1 MNSPNKKAKRFIDR
15 IKSKGVNVEKKHLYW
30 QHEAQKLKSAID
42 AYKDNEGM
50 NEMES
55 AVWRLIRARG
65 PLAIQRA
72 KHAESK
78 YSARLAAIDAEREAR
93 LRKEKQ
99 QKQAEREKMGFKP
112 AMENYLLEKAKAT
125 FCGRC
130 GTTHVP
136 PKFGGTCPALK
147 KEERSLHEISS
158 DLIARYKEK
167 AKKHADEL
175 EANKQFRKATDRRMG
190 IFRATGK
197 QIEKTTANIKKALGE
212 ENKDNTPPFDLSKDK
227 AKATVVDKSGAIH
240 TASSRARHLARLA
253 LKRQVNKPTNEEVEE
268 VSELKK
274 TTIASY
280 VKKASKDARLKS
292 MVAKDLEHR
301 GATSRSGSK
310 KMSFAAMATDWK
322 KKAWKRED
330 NVNKAVD
337 RLAEKVDQV
346 DEISSMAHARYQDA
360 ARKNIKDVVP
370 HISGEYGDIAKRMV
384 NKRVKGLATSSAL
397 KLRDY
402 LAKAKNTNE
411 EADVHPNALHVQ
423 PVKVDGQQKYKV
435 HAVGKNFASGIKKGE
450 HLTDTEL
457 DDFAEMGGKIKHLK
471 EAVFAPVMKQGTS
484 KQAYLGSRMKC
495 QNCNRPADK
504 NLFKLVNGKEM
515 CKDCQDDMKEQ
526 TIKKDDVMK
535 KLKEIMEEMK
545 RGRGRPRKNPAPVVA
560 KHDSDDEHEY
570 GPSSRP
576 ASREGS
582 SSHIVQQL
590 ASAAHDDLP
599 KKGRDV
605 DFKHHTAFVPQHVA
619 QKAIQHYASLKRS
632 EDKANWAA
640 DHYEMHH
647 KDFVKKF
654 S

>member
-1 MNSPNKKAKRFIDR
+1 MADKKGPQSAKDRFLGR
-15 IKSKGVNVEKKHLYW
+15 LKSKGFDVEKKHLYW
-30 QHEAQKLKSAID
+30 SHEAKALKKAID
-42 AYKDNEGM
+42 AYKGTSPKASVTET
-50 NEMES
+50 EA
-55 AVWRLIRARG
+55 AVWKLIRARG
-65 PLAIQRA
+65 PLALQRA
-72 KHAESK
+72 KHAEAR
-78 YSARLAAIDAEREAR
+78 YSARLAAVDAIRSAQLKKER
-93 LRKEKQ
+93 Q
-99 QKQAEREKMGFKP
+99 QKQADREKMGYRP

-125 FCGRC
+125 YCGRC

-147 KEERSLHEISS
+147 KEEKSLYEISS
-158 DLIARYKEK
+158 ELIARYKEK
-167 AKKHADEL
+167 AKKQADEL

-212 ENKDNTPPFDLSKDK
+212 EIQPID
-227 AKATVVDKSGAIH
+227 
-240 TASSRARHLARLA
+240 
-253 LKRQVNKPTNEEVEE
+253 
-268 VSELKK
+268 ELKK
-274 TTIASY
+274 ATIASY
-280 VKKASKDARLKS
+280 VKKASKDARIKS
-292 MVAKDLEHR
+292 MVAKDMEHR
-301 GATSRSGSK
+301 SDTSRKSSK
-310 KMSFAAMATDWK
+310 KMAFSALAADWK

-337 RLAEKVDQV
+337 RLTKEDTEQV
-346 DEISSMAHARYQDA
+346 HEISTMAHMRYQEA
-360 ARKNIKDVVP
+360 ARKNIKDTVP
-370 HISGEYGDIAKRMV
+370 HMSGEYGDIAKRIVDRRM
-384 NKRVKGLATSSAL
+384 KGLTTSSGL

-402 LAKAKNTNE
+402 LAKARKITNE
-411 EADVHPNALHVQ
+411 EAGSTVHPNALHVQ
-423 PVKVDGQQKYKV
+423 PVKVGGQQKYKV

-457 DDFAEMGGKIKHLK
+457 DDFTEMGGKIKHIK
-471 EAVFAPVMKQGTS
+471 E
-484 KQAYLGSRMKC
+484 
-495 QNCNRPADK
+495 N
-504 NLFKLVNGKEM
+504 
-515 CKDCQDDMKEQ
+515 
-526 TIKKDDVMK
+526 VMK
-535 KLKEIMEEMK
+535 KLREIMEEMK
-545 RGRGRPRKNPAPVVA
+545 RGRGRPRKNPAPAA

-570 GPSSRP
+570 GPSARP

-605 DFKHHTAFVPQHVA
+605 DFKHHTGFVPQHVA
-619 QKAIQHYASLKRS
+619 QKAIHHYSSLKRS

>member
-1 MNSPNKKAKRFIDR
+1 MNSPTKKAKRFLDR
-15 IKSKGVNVEKKHLYW
+15 VKSKGVNVEKKHLYW
-30 QHEAQKLKSAID
+30 QHEAQKLKTAID
-42 AYKDNEGM
+42 TYKNKRGID
-50 NEMES
+50 EMEA

-78 YSARLAAIDAEREAR
+78 YSARLATIDAERESR
-93 LRKEKQ
+93 LKKEKQ
-99 QKQAEREKMGFKP
+99 QRQAEREKMGFKP

-147 KEERSLHEISS
+147 KEERSLYEISS

-212 ENKDNTPPFDLSKDK
+212 EENKDNTPPFNLSKDK
-227 AKATVVDKSGAIH
+227 AKGVVVDKSGAIH

-253 LKRQVNKPTNEEVEE
+253 LKRQINKPTNEEVEDI
-268 VSELKK
+268 VELKK
-274 TTIASY
+274 STIASY
-280 VKKASKDARLKS
+280 VKRASKDARLKS

-301 GATSRSGSK
+301 GEKARSGSK

-346 DEISSMAHARYQDA
+346 DEISSVAHARYQDA

-370 HISGEYGDIAKRMV
+370 HINGEYGDIAKRMV

-402 LAKAKNTNE
+402 LTKARKTNE

-423 PVKVDGQQKYKV
+423 PVKVNGQQKYKV

-471 EAVFAPVMKQGTS
+471 EAI
-484 KQAYLGSRMKC
+484 LGSFMKC
-495 QNCNRPADK
+495 QNCDK
-504 NLFKLVNGKEM
+504 SVNKSLFTLVNGKEI
-515 CKDCQDDMKEQ
+515 CKDCHYDMEEQ
-526 TIKKDDVMK
+526 LIKKDDVMK

-545 RGRGRPRKNPAPVVA
+545 RGRGRPRKNPAPTTT

-570 GPSSRP
+570 GPSARP

-605 DFKHHTAFVPQHVA
+605 DFKHHTGFVPQHVA

-632 EDKANWAA
+632 EDKSNWAA